1 MKDGY
6 THMML
11 IVDRSGSMFNI
22 RDDMNGAIVQ
32 LMENQAEEPGTLLVD
47 VITFDTNIDIV
58 HDNVPPLDVKHDV
71 IEPRGNTA
79 LNDAIGVGVT
89 RLGNKIRLMAED
101 DRPEHVI
108 VVVVTDGMENSSKDW
123 THAQVKA
130 LVDEQTDRWKWT
142 FMYLAANVDA
152 FATGAGYGFAKG
164 QTITFASSGE
174 SVSNVYAGLHANASR
189 ARRGDESGFTQD
201 ERDAAEAP

>member
-6 THMML
+6 THIML

-32 LMENQAEEPGTLLVD
+32 MMEDQAKEPGTLLVD
-47 VITFDTNIDIV
+47 VITFDTAIDVV
-58 HDNVPPLDVKHDV
+58 HDNVAPLDVKKDV

-89 RLGNKIRLMAED
+89 RLGNKIRLMKEE

-123 THAQVKA
+123 THDQVKA
-130 LVDEQTDRWKWT
+130 LVLEQTERWNWT

-152 FATGAGYGFAKG
+152 FATGGSYGFAKG
-164 QTITFASSGE
+164 QTIAFASSGE

-189 ARRGDESGFTQD
+189 ARRGDTTGFTQD